1 MTPTNTPSTFTPS
14 VLYCYYTAILYSR
27 NGITRYEEIFGKT
40 FVSTGG
46 KTTTEEFVAKLDLKP
61 GMKVLD
67 IGSGAGGSAFLMARK

>member
-1 MTPTNTPSTFTPS
+1 MTPTSTPSKSCRLSSF
-14 VLYCYYTAILYSR
+14 YTADDYLR
-27 NGITRYEEIFGKT
+27 NGITRYEEIFGRT

-46 KTTTEEFVAKLDLKP
+46 KMTTEDFVAKLDLKP

>member
-1 MTPTNTPSTFTPS
+1 MPDFRQLTKEHQEFLDANQYST
-14 VLYCYYTAILYSR
+14 

-46 KTTTEEFVAKLDLKP
+46 KTTTEAFVAMLDLKP
-61 GMKVLD
+61 DMKVLD